1 MIKLLQ
7 ISRGKIKKMNINMK
21 NVVLS
26 KKDGW
31 IWINEMVDGQLKPT
45 TKLLY
50 DPRNENDINLIQQQL
65 TQMND
70 YNMWDL
76 ADDYAGTLDL
86 GLEKSA

>member
-1 MIKLLQ
+1 MKEIKL
-7 ISRGKIKKMNINMK
+7 I
-21 NVVLS
+21 
-26 KKDGW
+26 KDGNW
-31 IWINEMVDGQLKPT
+31 ICIDEGESGK

-86 GLEKSA
+86 GLEKSV

>member
-1 MIKLLQ
+1 MD
-7 ISRGKIKKMNINMK
+7 INMK
-21 NVVLS
+21 DVNLI
-26 KKDGW
+26 KGPDRW
-31 IWINEMVDGQLKPT
+31 IYISEYGVNPT

>member
-1 MIKLLQ
+1 
-7 ISRGKIKKMNINMK
+7 MNINMK
-21 NVVLS
+21 DVELVS
-26 KKDGW
+26 EDGW
-31 IWINEMVDGQLKPT
+31 VCIKDKTTKEN

-50 DPRNENDINLIQQQL
+50 DPRNENDIKLIKQQL

-86 GLEKSA
+86 GLEKSV

>member
-1 MIKLLQ
+1 MD
-7 ISRGKIKKMNINMK
+7 INMK
-21 NVVLS
+21 DVILE
-26 KKDGW
+26 KDG
-31 IWINEMVDGQLKPT
+31 EKK

-65 TQMND
+65 TQMNE

-86 GLEKSA
+86 GLEKSV

>member
-1 MIKLLQ
+1 MIY
-7 ISRGKIKKMNINMK
+7 ISE
-21 NVVLS
+21 
-26 KKDGW
+26 DGV
-31 IWINEMVDGQLKPT
+31 NPT

-65 TQMND
+65 TQMNE

-86 GLEKSA
+86 GLEKSV

>member
-1 MIKLLQ
+1 MD
-7 ISRGKIKKMNINMK
+7 INMK
-21 NVVLS
+21 NVELF

-31 IWINEMVDGQLKPT
+31 VYIKTSEDPITHEKTG

-50 DPRNENDINLIQQQL
+50 DPGNENDIKLIQQQI

-76 ADDYAGTLDL
+76 ADDYAGTADWGLTLYGAIDL
-86 GLEKSA
+86 SKKSKIA

>member
-1 MIKLLQ
+1 MD
-7 ISRGKIKKMNINMK
+7 INMK
-21 NVVLS
+21 NVKLR
-26 KKDGW
+26 KNGNWIEIGTKFDGDT
-31 IWINEMVDGQLKPT
+31 ILEG

-65 TQMND
+65 TQMNE

-86 GLEKSA
+86 ELEKSV